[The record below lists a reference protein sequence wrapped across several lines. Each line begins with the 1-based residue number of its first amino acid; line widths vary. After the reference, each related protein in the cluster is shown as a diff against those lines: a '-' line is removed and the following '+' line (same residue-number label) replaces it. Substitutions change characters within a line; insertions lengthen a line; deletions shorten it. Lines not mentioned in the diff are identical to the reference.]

1 MLFGIT
7 DYVVLLY
14 TAGVSTINI
23 SLDTSFVVLFLSMV
37 YFSVVFN
44 DPNTS
49 LSISMS
55 ITSYM
60 YLFILSVCNLYHNTL
75 LMFLQWSNHNVL
87 FFCKPNVIMIILQI
101 SHSLVVIL
109 ELSGASEIQYK
120 KINNNRWWIVII
132 NIFKSKV

>member
-1 MLFGIT
+1 MSEIMLFGIT

-75 LMFLQWSNHNVL
+75 LMFLQ
-87 FFCKPNVIMIILQI
+87 
-101 SHSLVVIL
+101 
-109 ELSGASEIQYK
+109 
-120 KINNNRWWIVII
+120 
-132 NIFKSKV
+132 